1 MSRTGGLV
9 NIFLQETNCGITWA
23 ATHPKNTRVVNSI
36 SSLGVGALS
45 EVRALRRN
53 IGVRHE
59 KENKGVLVSRQ
70 LYHLL
75 GVHEVLYVLPT
86 KLQRGLF
93 TRGSEMK
100 HNCET
105 CATCGGTGWV
115 WKMRDLD
122 STKRIGTSRHKGGS
136 QTAHICPNWVGEGEP
151 TPLFPDFDKYRGDK
165 ESNSV
170 GWKSTKRKK

>member
-1 MSRTGGLV
+1 M
-9 NIFLQETNCGITWA
+9 
-23 ATHPKNTRVVNSI
+23 
-36 SSLGVGALS
+36 
-45 EVRALRRN
+45 
-53 IGVRHE
+53 
-59 KENKGVLVSRQ
+59 SRQ

-105 CATCGGTGWV
+105 CATCGGTGWI

-136 QTAHICPNWVGEGEP
+136 QTAYICPNWVGEGEP

-165 ESNSV
+165 EDNSV
-170 GWKSTKRKK
+170 GWKTNKKKK